1 MGSAQALVSH
11 SHATGR
17 STQDLGSHSQ
27 ATGRSTQALGSH
39 SQAPGRSTGQ
49 RMELTRAVEHAE
61 NKQMDD
67 DGKLKIRLKPYQNI
81 ENRLVEF
88 LQFRDRTLFEAIHI
102 S

>member
-1 MGSAQALVSH
+1 
-11 SHATGR
+11 
-17 STQDLGSHSQ
+17 
-27 ATGRSTQALGSH
+27 
-39 SQAPGRSTGQ
+39 
-49 RMELTRAVEHAE
+49 MELTRAVEHAE